1 VILVNLSS
9 NWGFAYYWP
18 SGQPSI
24 RPDRAVLQEYE
35 AYFPDQPR
43 IVVAFNRDSAAVSS
57 AVSRAVARARAGAS
71 ARPGACIRIWL
82 VRTHVSPGEL
92 TAWRAALARRD
103 LVLTRVGQAGLSVIP
118 AAGSCAS

>member
-1 VILVNLSS
+1 LSS

-18 SGQPSI
+18 AGRPSI
-24 RPDRAVLQEYE
+24 RPDAAVLQEYE
-35 AYFPDQPR
+35 AYFPGQPR

-57 AVSRAVARARAGAS
+57 AVSRAAARARAAAS

-82 VRTHVSPGEL
+82 VRTHVSPDEL

-103 LVLTRVGQAGLSVIP
+103 LVLTHVGTAGLAVIP
-118 AAGSCAS
+118 AAGSCPS